1 MPRSAQM
8 IPIRPARASGF
19 AAGPT
24 VDDWWPWDQN
34 DLVACRTWQ
43 KRRARG
49 TLFRDPNWKC
59 CSRSVVLE
67 WLVISV
73 AVKKMLLIII
83 KRKIEMICLQLLL
96 ILTAVLVFNPELVL
110 AQAIYP
116 AHPIT
121 LIVPFVPG
129 GSADVI
135 ARAVARGLE
144 NELGQPIVVENRGGG
159 SGAIATAAAAKAAPD
174 GYTILLG
181 HTTALAVLPNLRTN
195 LNYVVSR
202 DFAPITLL
210 GATPHV
216 LVVHPSVSKTI
227 GNFVKRAKAE
237 PGTLNYASGGI
248 ATPPHLAG
256 ELFKQQARVDIVHI
270 PFNGSPQAT
279 TALLGGHV
287 HALFQNIDSIMPF
300 IKSGEV
306 TALAISA
313 ENRSRYL
320 PDVPTFEEAGIPDL
334 VNKSWFSLVAPSKT
348 PPAVLELLQKKS
360 RAVVESKEFRDF
372 LGSQI
377 IEPMPAGPEALL
389 SFLSEENRR
398 WARVLKNAA
407 IKVE

>member
-1 MPRSAQM
+1 MRRLQFLFIS
-8 IPIRPARASGF
+8 I
-19 AAGPT
+19 AA
-24 VDDWWPWDQN
+24 
-34 DLVACRTWQ
+34 
-43 KRRARG
+43 
-49 TLFRDPNWKC
+49 
-59 CSRSVVLE
+59 
-67 WLVISV
+67 
-73 AVKKMLLIII
+73 
-83 KRKIEMICLQLLL
+83 
-96 ILTAVLVFNPELVL
+96 LVFQSELACSQTL
-110 AQAIYP
+110 YP

-144 NELGQPIVVENRGGG
+144 TELGQPIVVENRGGG
-159 SGAIATAAAAKAAPD
+159 SGAIGTAAAAKAAPD

-181 HTTALAVLPNLRTN
+181 HTTALAVLPHLRANLS
-195 LNYVVSR
+195 YVVRR

-216 LVVHPSVSKTI
+216 LVVHPSVARTI
-227 GNFVKRAKAE
+227 GEFVKRAKAE

-256 ELFKQQARVDIVHI
+256 ELFKQQAQVDIVHI

-279 TALLGGHV
+279 TALLGRHV
-287 HALFQNIDSIMPF
+287 DALFQNIDSIMPL

-313 ENRSRYL
+313 ENRSPYL
-320 PDVPTFEEAGIPDL
+320 PDVPTFEEAGFSDL
-334 VNKSWFSLVAPSKT
+334 VNKSWFSLVAPSGT
-348 PPAVLELLQKKS
+348 PPAVLELLQEKS
-360 RAVVESKEFRDF
+360 RAVAESKAFREF

-389 SFLSEENRR
+389 SFLNEENQR

>member
-1 MPRSAQM
+1 MKYLKYLSFF
-8 IPIRPARASGF
+8 I
-19 AAGPT
+19 
-24 VDDWWPWDQN
+24 VY
-34 DLVACRTWQ
+34 
-43 KRRARG
+43 
-49 TLFRDPNWKC
+49 
-59 CSRSVVLE
+59 
-67 WLVISV
+67 
-73 AVKKMLLIII
+73 
-83 KRKIEMICLQLLL
+83 
-96 ILTAVLVFNPELVL
+96 LVL
-110 AQAIYP
+110 QSTFVCAKPVYP

-144 NELGQPIVVENRGGG
+144 KEIGQPIVVENRGGG
-159 SGAIATAAAAKAAPD
+159 SGAIGTAAAAKAAPD

-181 HTTALAVLPNLRTN
+181 HTTALAVLPNMRAN

-210 GATPHV
+210 GATPQI
-216 LVVHPSVSKTI
+216 LVVHPSVAQTI
-227 GNFVKRAKAE
+227 GEFVKRAKAE

-256 ELFKQQARVDIVHI
+256 ELFKQQAQVDIVHI

-287 HALFQNIDSIMPF
+287 HALFQNIDSIMPS
-300 IKSGEV
+300 IKSGDV

-313 ENRSRYL
+313 ENRSPYL
-320 PDVPTFEEAGIPDL
+320 PGVPTFEEAGIPDL

-348 PPAVLELLQKKS
+348 PPDVLELLQEKS
-360 RAVVESKEFRDF
+360 RAVVETNEFREF

-377 IEPMPAGPEALL
+377 IEPMPAGPVALL
-389 SFLSEENRR
+389 SFLNEENKR